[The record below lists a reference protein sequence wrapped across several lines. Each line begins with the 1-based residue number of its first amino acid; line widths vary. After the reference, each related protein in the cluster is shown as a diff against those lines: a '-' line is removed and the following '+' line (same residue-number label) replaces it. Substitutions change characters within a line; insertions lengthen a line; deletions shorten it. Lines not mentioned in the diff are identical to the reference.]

1 MITGVWAP
9 AESAIRLTR
18 KHCDPCLTR
27 FWRVILVAFTD
38 TNCFDTKAGIAT
50 LLPTISRQIM
60 YLIAIAWMYV
70 VAMMTIAEAASP
82 NGTLLGAFFTFL
94 LYGVLPLSIV
104 LYILGTPGRKRRIK
118 AQQEAERQAALL
130 APAATNPAQPASD
143 SIAPDAGSESAA
155 AAQSG
160 RIAPVREE
168 S

>member
-1 MITGVWAP
+1 
-9 AESAIRLTR
+9 
-18 KHCDPCLTR
+18 
-27 FWRVILVAFTD
+27 
-38 TNCFDTKAGIAT
+38 
-50 LLPTISRQIM
+50 M

-70 VAMMTIAEAASP
+70 VVMMTIAEAASP

-118 AQQEAERQAALL
+118 AQQALEQETAA
-130 APAATNPAQPASD
+130 ASVVTTATSSVTEPASG
-143 SIAPDAGSESAA
+143 SVAPDAGGEPATV
-155 AAQSG
+155 AQPG